1 MALKT
6 IDFGLLTDV
15 QLIELL
21 REGSV
26 EAVGRG
32 GAMERAAREA
42 VEQAVERR
50 KRTEEE
56 LTRIRRLLARM
67 VVETVGNGWKLTLGG
82 RDLQVTIEHPG
93 ASRGWGSDARRFTLY
108 VTGNRWNDPGSCTSN
123 LGGNEGTS
131 VGLLVICRMA
141 VENFTRL
148 EIDCDRIIASD
159 AGLPDLPL
167 PVPFAEAMGKIH
179 AGRDLMAE
187 KEIEADA
194 VRRYGGWIL
203 HLKSLRLLPQ
213 GVEVPKGL
221 SSPYV
226 VAVVRR
232 PKYESLGIIALVT
245 HGKRHVALLRPAPL
259 DRWPDCWRSQFEA
272 ELPEWRRLLKRG
284 VRSHQVPA
292 EEVAEFLAML
302 RRAESGRR
310 RRGA

>member
-1 MALKT
+1 MTLKK

-42 VEQAVERR
+42 VELAVERR
-50 KRTEEE
+50 KQTEEE
-56 LTRIRRLLARM
+56 RTRIRRLLARM
-67 VVETVGNGWKLTLGG
+67 VVETVGSGWKLTVGG

-108 VTGNRWNDPGSCTSN
+108 VTGNRWNDAGSCTSN

-131 VGLLVICRMA
+131 VALMVICRMA
-141 VENFTRL
+141 VENFTKL
-148 EIDCDRIIASD
+148 DINCDAVIASE
-159 AGLPDLPL
+159 AGLPDLPY
-167 PVPFAEAMGKIH
+167 PAPFVEALGKIH

-187 KEIEADA
+187 KEIESDA
-194 VRRYGGWIL
+194 IRRYGGWLL
-203 HLKSLRLLPQ
+203 HVKSLRLLPQ
-213 GVEVPKGL
+213 GAEVPPGL
-221 SSPYV
+221 TAPYV

-232 PKYESLGIIALVT
+232 PRSESVGIIALVAR
-245 HGKRHVALLRPAPL
+245 GKRHVALLRPAPL
-259 DRWPDCWRSQFEA
+259 DRWPDCWRDRFEA
-272 ELPEWRRLLKRG
+272 ELPEWRRMLRQG

-292 EEVAEFLAML
+292 EEVQEYLAML
-302 RRAESGRR
+302 RKAEAGRR
-310 RRGA
+310 RPAA